1 MTGNKAILVIA
12 AHPDDEILGCGGT
25 MTKYADRGDDV
36 HILFLGSGIGARDD
50 DPATDGDQ
58 QARRRQ
64 AATSA
69 AKTVGAYPPRF
80 ADFPDNQMDSVP
92 LLDIVKAIE
101 NIVFEIGPGIV
112 FTHHGGDLN
121 IDHRRAYEATL
132 TACRPL
138 PGSTVAQICAFEV
151 LSSTEW
157 GPFAADR
164 VFLPNRFVEVTGQMD
179 RKLSA
184 LSAYGEELRPFPHA
198 RSIEAV
204 RAQATLRGASVG
216 VPYAEA
222 FTTVRSIWKDG

>member
-1 MTGNKAILVIA
+1 MRRKNIVLVVA

-25 MTKYADRGDDV
+25 MTKHVDHGDDV
-36 HILFLGSGIGARDD
+36 HILFLSSGVGARGDD
-50 DPATDGDQ
+50 TDESNDERT
-58 QARRRQ
+58 RRRR
-64 AATSA
+64 AATAA

-101 NIVFEIGPGIV
+101 NVVSEIGPGIV

-138 PGSTVAQICAFEV
+138 PGSPVEQICTYEV

-164 VFLPNRFVEVTGQMD
+164 MFLPNRFVEVTGQMD

-184 LSAYGEELRPFPHA
+184 LSAYEEELRPSPHA

-204 RAQATLRGASVG
+204 KAQAILRGASVG
-216 VPYAEA
+216 VPCAEA
-222 FTTVRSIWKDG
+222 FATMRSIWNDR